1 LNDKPTKKDAMAPER
16 AQGTLPSASPDVP
29 VGEGTMLADKYRVER
44 VLGRGGMGIVVAA
57 THVELDQRVALKFL
71 LPEAMESV
79 EVVERFA
86 REARAAVKI
95 ESEHVAR
102 VIDVGKLENGLPYM
116 VMEYL
121 NGRDLAAELD
131 EHLKL
136 SVEDTLEYV
145 LQACEAIAQAHA
157 LGIIH
162 RDLKPANLF
171 VTTRPDGTTSIKVL
185 DFGISKVS
193 LAGASPAEM
202 SLTQTA
208 AIMGSPTYMSPE
220 QMRASRDV
228 DPRADIWALGVI
240 LYELLAGQPPFMG
253 STMPELCA
261 SILKDAP
268 EPLRNLRPD
277 VPEEVETAI
286 MRCLEKNPAARFSNV
301 AELTAALVDFAPKRA
316 RISAERTAR
325 VLRGAGIK
333 TASLKPALSNAP
345 GGAAAP
351 GVSAAAVSAP
361 SVGSAPKTSANHGT
375 PPARSAPSVAT
386 ATATAG
392 AWSQASQPEAK
403 GEPVKAA
410 HRTGGNV
417 KWVAAGGLALA
428 AVVGFIALRTSGTE
442 VPATT
447 TVLAPVAA
455 VTSPAAADPPAKL
468 VGVKNEGVKTEGAR
482 VEGEK
487 SEGANG
493 ETSPERAGA
502 SPAASAAPSKNDI
515 TSGSKPRAK
524 TPSPQAPT
532 KAPTE
537 TQPAGPPAPT
547 RKNPLSIEIK

>member
-1 LNDKPTKKDAMAPER
+1 LNDKPTKKELMAPAIPPTPVV
-16 AQGTLPSASPDVP
+16 AQGTLPSATPGVP
-29 VGEGTMLADKYRVER
+29 VAEGTMLADKYRVER
-44 VLGRGGMGIVVAA
+44 VLGRGGMGVVVAA

-102 VIDVGKLENGLPYM
+102 VIDVGKLDNGLPYM

-131 EHLKL
+131 EHGRLT
-136 SVEDTLEYV
+136 VENTLDYV

-171 VTTRPDGTTSIKVL
+171 VTTRADGTTSIKVL

-240 LYELLAGQPPFMG
+240 LYELLTGQPPFVG
-253 STMPELCA
+253 NTMPELCA
-261 SILKDAP
+261 SILKDSPDPLRSVRADIP
-268 EPLRNLRPD
+268 EPL
-277 VPEEVETAI
+277 EAAI
-286 MRCLEKNPAARFSNV
+286 MRCLEKKPDARFANV
-301 AELTAALVDFAPKRA
+301 AELTAALVDFAPR
-316 RISAERTAR
+316 RSRLSAERTAR
-325 VLRGAGIK
+325 ILRTTGIK
-333 TASLKPALSNAP
+333 TASVPPLASEAPAPVTMRFDAP
-345 GGAAAP
+345 AP
-351 GVSAAAVSAP
+351 TV
-361 SVGSAPKTSANHGT
+361 
-375 PPARSAPSVAT
+375 

-392 AWSQASQPEAK
+392 AWSQVSEPKAEPAK
-403 GEPVKAA
+403 AEPPKS
-410 HRTGGNV
+410 NV
-417 KWVAAGGLALA
+417 KWFAFAFALASAAGALVWLSRGDA
-428 AVVGFIALRTSGTE
+428 
-442 VPATT
+442 PAQT
-447 TVLAPVAA
+447 TVLAPVATGTLSA
-455 VTSPAAADPPAKL
+455 AELAPKNDPAGKELGAKTELKAALGAAALPATSIDPPEAPAPKNETAAPSASLGKSEPAAAA
-468 VGVKNEGVKTEGAR
+468 VVAR
-482 VEGEK
+482 ARTK
-487 SEGANG
+487 A
-493 ETSPERAGA
+493 A
-502 SPAASAAPSKNDI
+502 SPAAP
-515 TSGSKPRAK
+515 P
-524 TPSPQAPT
+524 
-532 KAPTE
+532 KAPE
-537 TQPAGPPAPT
+537 PQPTPPPAPT

>member
-1 LNDKPTKKDAMAPER
+1 LNDNPTKKELLVPALTP
-16 AQGTLPSASPDVP
+16 AQSTMLSASPTVP
-29 VGEGTMLADKYRVER
+29 VVEGTMLGDKYRVER
-44 VLGRGGMGIVVAA
+44 VLGRGGMGVVVAA

-71 LPEAMESV
+71 LPEAMESI

-121 NGRDLAAELD
+121 HGRDLAAELD
-131 EHLKL
+131 DHGKL
-136 SVEDTLEYV
+136 TIENTLDYV

-171 VTTRPDGTTSIKVL
+171 VTTRPDGTTCIKVL
-185 DFGISKVS
+185 DFGISKVG
-193 LAGASPAEM
+193 LTGASPAEM

-240 LYELLAGQPPFMG
+240 LYELLTGQPPFVG
-253 STMPELCA
+253 GTMPELCA

-268 EPLRNLRPD
+268 EGIRGVRPD
-277 VPEEVETAI
+277 VPVALEAAI
-286 MRCLEKNPAARFSNV
+286 LRCLEKNPAARFANV
-301 AELTAALVDFAPKRA
+301 AELASALVDYAPKRA

-333 TASLKPALSNAP
+333 TASLAPLVSHAPEPAPAP
-345 GGAAAP
+345 
-351 GVSAAAVSAP
+351 VAV
-361 SVGSAPKTSANHGT
+361 
-375 PPARSAPSVAT
+375 

-392 AWSQASQPEAK
+392 AWSQVESKPEVSRSKSNSGAAK
-403 GEPVKAA
+403 WAI
-410 HRTGGNV
+410 
-417 KWVAAGGLALA
+417 AGGIALA
-428 AVVGFIALRTSGTE
+428 GVGGLVAWQMRASAPIVA
-442 VPATT
+442 T
-447 TVLAPVAA
+447 TVLANPSAD
-455 VTSPAAADPPAKL
+455 TSPVPSTPVLAAKPESVAKAEPAAP
-468 VGVKNEGVKTEGAR
+468 T
-482 VEGEK
+482 
-487 SEGANG
+487 
-493 ETSPERAGA
+493 
-502 SPAASAAPSKNDI
+502 PAASAMGEAREPATPTAETTTPAAAAPK
-515 TSGSKPRAK
+515 TEVAGAAKARAK
-524 TPSPQAPT
+524 VPAAPPP
-532 KAPTE
+532 KAPIE
-537 TQPAGPPAPT
+537 ALPAAPPAPT